1 MSRGGDVERL
11 LRQALAP
18 VDPPE
23 ALSARFRATLQSISD
38 MAAEELEA
46 WERAAMRDP
55 RNWVRPVIALIGG
68 AAAGAGLLVIG
79 RHQRRRV
86 RELAGLIERRAADV
100 AGRARDTFRSR

>member
-23 ALSARFRATLQSISD
+23 ALSARLRSTLQNISD
-38 MAAEELEA
+38 MAAGELEG

-68 AAAGAGLLVIG
+68 AAAGAGLLLIG
-79 RHQRRRV
+79 RHQRRRT
-86 RELAGLIERRAADV
+86 REVAGLIERRA
-100 AGRARDTFRSR
+100 REIFRSR